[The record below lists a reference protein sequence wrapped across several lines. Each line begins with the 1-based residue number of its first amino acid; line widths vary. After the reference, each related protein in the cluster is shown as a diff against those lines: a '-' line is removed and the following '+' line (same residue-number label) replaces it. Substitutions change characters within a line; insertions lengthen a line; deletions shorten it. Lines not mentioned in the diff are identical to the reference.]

1 MKENTTKP
9 LSLRFSPKVR
19 KTIKKLSDDSG
30 ITQSQLFEMVLMT
43 PHVWQSRSVITA
55 SASLRLKFEI
65 AD

>member
-9 LSLRFSPKVR
+9 LSLRFSPAVR

-30 ITQSQLFEMVLMT
+30 ITQSQLFEMVLNAACVAIEKRDYSFRF
-43 PHVWQSRSVITA
+43 PPV
-55 SASLRLKFEI
+55 FEI

>member
-30 ITQSQLFEMVLMT
+30 ITQSQLFEMVLNAACRAIEERNYSFRF
-43 PHVWQSRSVITA
+43 PV
-55 SASLRLKFEI
+55 KFEI
-65 AD
+65 VD